1 MPPTIAYLTA
11 GGAGMFCGSCM
22 RDNTLAAA
30 LTRLG
35 CDVQLIPLYTPIRTD
50 EEDVSID
57 RVFFGGVNVYLQQRV
72 PLFRYLPGF
81 LVRWLDHPRLLGG
94 VGRLGIKTSGRQ
106 LGALAV
112 SVLKGEHGRQRGEVF
127 RLAEWLAAHVRPQLI
142 NLSNLL
148 IAGCVPTLK
157 RMLKAPVLVTLQGDD
172 LFVDELPEPYQS
184 QALGELRRL
193 AAEVDGFLV
202 FSQYY
207 AEFMA
212 DTLQVPLDRFHIV
225 PMGIQLDD
233 YHSLVRA
240 DSERP
245 FTIGYLARL
254 CRAKGLHVLADAYLR
269 LREMP
274 GGEQAR
280 LHVAGWLP
288 PTERAFAQAEFD
300 KLRAAAG
307 DHFHYL
313 GQLERPAKLDFLRS
327 IDVLSVP
334 TVYREP
340 KGIFVLEALASGV
353 PVVQPAH
360 GAFPELLAATG
371 GGRLVPPGDVETL
384 ARALHELLVDH
395 PARAALGQAGRQ
407 RVLADFG
414 AERMAMA
421 TLEVYQKFLSL
432 GAVAN
437 AATAAR
443 IVSSH
448 RFVG

>member
-1 MPPTIAYLTA
+1 
-11 GGAGMFCGSCM
+11 M

-30 LTRLG
+30 LVRLG

-57 RVFFGGVNVYLQQRV
+57 RVFFGGVNVYLQQQV

-81 LVRWLDHPRLLGG
+81 LVRWLDHPRLLDG

-112 SVLKGEHGRQRGEVF
+112 SVLRGEHGRQRGEVL
-127 RLAEWLAAHVRPQLI
+127 RLVEWLAGHIRPQLV

-157 RMLKAPVLVTLQGDD
+157 RKLRAPVLVTLQGDD
-172 LFVDELPEPYQS
+172 LFLEELPEPYQS

-207 AEFMA
+207 ADFMA
-212 DTLQVPLDRFHIV
+212 DCLQVPLDRFHLV
-225 PMGIQLDD
+225 PMGLQLDD
-233 YHSLVRA
+233 YQLLSPMVG
-240 DSERP
+240 ERP
-245 FTIGYLARL
+245 PTIGYLARL
-254 CRAKGLHVLADAYLR
+254 CRAKGLHVLAEAYLR
-269 LREMP
+269 LRQMP
-274 GGEQAR
+274 GGEFAR

-288 PTERAFAQAEFD
+288 PTERAFAQAEFG

-307 DHFHYL
+307 DHFQYL

-371 GGRLVPPGDVETL
+371 GGRLVPPGDAEAL

-395 PARAALGQAGRQ
+395 AARAALGQAGRE
-407 RVLADFG
+407 RVLAGFG
-414 AERMAMA
+414 AERMAAA
-421 TLEVYQKFLSL
+421 TLEVYQKFLTPTT
-432 GAVAN
+432 VAN
-437 AATAAR
+437 AAAEAR
-443 IVSSH
+443 ILT
-448 RFVG
+448 

>member
-57 RVFFGGVNVYLQQRV
+57 RVFFGGVNVYLQQSV

-112 SVLKGEHGRQRGEVF
+112 SVLRGEHGRQRGEVF
-127 RLAEWLAAHVRPQLI
+127 RLAEWLAAQVRPQLI

-157 RMLKAPVLVTLQGDD
+157 RMINAPVLVTLQGDD
-172 LFVDELPEPYQS
+172 LFVDELPEPYRS
-184 QALGELRRL
+184 QALAELRRL

-212 DTLQVPLDRFHIV
+212 DCLQASLDRFHIV

-233 YHSLVRA
+233 YYAMTRIEG
-240 DSERP
+240 ERP
-245 FTIGYLARL
+245 PTIGYLARL
-254 CRAKGLHVLADAYLR
+254 CRAKGLHLLADAYLR
-269 LREMP
+269 LRQMP
-274 GGEQAR
+274 GGERAR
-280 LHVAGWLP
+280 LRVAGWLP

-307 DHFHYL
+307 DHFQYV
-313 GQLERPAKLDFLRS
+313 GQLERAAKLDFLRS

-371 GGRLVPPGDVETL
+371 GGRLVPPGDAEAL

-395 PARAALGQAGRQ
+395 SARLALGLAGRQ
-407 RVLADFG
+407 RVLSDFG
-414 AERMAMA
+414 AERMAAA
-421 TLEVYQKFLSL
+421 TLEVYQKFLNQ
-432 GAVAN
+432 GAVAI
-437 AATAAR
+437 AATEATLP
-443 IVSSH
+443 
-448 RFVG
+448 

>member
-1 MPPTIAYLTA
+1 
-11 GGAGMFCGSCM
+11 
-22 RDNTLAAA
+22 
-30 LTRLG
+30 
-35 CDVQLIPLYTPIRTD
+35 
-50 EEDVSID
+50 
-57 RVFFGGVNVYLQQRV
+57 
-72 PLFRYLPGF
+72 
-81 LVRWLDHPRLLGG
+81 
-94 VGRLGIKTSGRQ
+94 
-106 LGALAV
+106 
-112 SVLKGEHGRQRGEVF
+112 
-127 RLAEWLAAHVRPQLI
+127 PQLI

-157 RMLKAPVLVTLQGDD
+157 RMLQAPVLVTLQGDD

-184 QALGELRRL
+184 QALAELRRL

-212 DTLQVPLDRFHIV
+212 DSLQVPLDRFHLV

-233 YHSLVRA
+233 YHSLTRA
-240 DSERP
+240 ADERP
-245 FTIGYLARL
+245 PTIGYLARL

-269 LREMP
+269 LRQMP
-274 GGEQAR
+274 GAEHAR

-300 KLRAAAG
+300 KLRAGAG
-307 DHFHYL
+307 DHFQYL
-313 GQLERPAKLDFLRS
+313 GQLERPAKLDFFRS

-371 GGRLVPPGDVETL
+371 GGRLVPPGDAEAL
-384 ARALHELLVDH
+384 ARALHELLIDR

-407 RVLADFG
+407 RVLAEFG
-414 AERMAMA
+414 AERMAAA
-421 TLEVYQKFLSL
+421 TLEVYHKFL
-432 GAVAN
+432 GQCVVAN
-437 AATAAR
+437 AATEAR
-443 IVSSH
+443 IV
-448 RFVG
+448 RIGVQ

>member
-1 MPPTIAYLTA
+1 MPSTIAYLTA

-30 LTRLG
+30 LVRLG

-57 RVFFGGVNVYLQQRV
+57 RVFFGGVNVYLQQQV

-112 SVLKGEHGRQRGEVF
+112 SVLRGEHGRQRGEVL
-127 RLAEWLAAHVRPQLI
+127 RLVEWLAGHIRPQLV

-157 RMLKAPVLVTLQGDD
+157 RKLQAPVLVTLQGDD
-172 LFVDELPEPYQS
+172 LFLDELPEPYQS

-207 AEFMA
+207 ADLMA
-212 DTLQVPLDRFHIV
+212 DCLQVPLDRFHLV
-225 PMGIQLDD
+225 PMGLQLDD
-233 YHSLVRA
+233 YQLLSPMVG
-240 DSERP
+240 ERP
-245 FTIGYLARL
+245 PTIGYLARL
-254 CRAKGLHVLADAYLR
+254 CRAKGLHVLAEAYLR
-269 LREMP
+269 LRQMP
-274 GGEQAR
+274 GGEFAR

-307 DHFHYL
+307 DHFQYL

-371 GGRLVPPGDVETL
+371 GGRLVPPGDADAL
-384 ARALHELLVDH
+384 ARALHELLADH
-395 PARAALGQAGRQ
+395 PARAALGQAGRE
-407 RVLADFG
+407 RVLAGFG
-414 AERMAMA
+414 SERMAAA
-421 TLEVYQKFLSL
+421 TLEVYQKFLTPTT
-432 GAVAN
+432 VAN
-437 AATAAR
+437 AAADAR
-443 IVSSH
+443 ILT
-448 RFVG
+448 